1 MVVVAQLV
9 RALVCGTRGR
19 GFESHLPPKA
29 DAEAS
34 AFFVS
39 DRIGVAARH
48 GVPDIWGEQL
58 SKACFCKD
66 AHCKCPKMPEAFGL
80 RKQSSDDYKK
90 GSLFTTGFEGPPRRA
105 EWECT
110 GRQGEHNPI
119 RRQKECFSAPKVP
132 SGKVRCKKQAFPA
145 PNVASHKVQC
155 QKECFSAL
163 KTTKNRQKF
172 PQITYLSIKIH
183 PYEKSIVS
191 GCGINGRHH
200 PVERQD
206 YPPFNNIGQ
215 YGPATEGLRKTLG
228 VGRTGR
234 RGYNHPILGE
244 KGILSAG
251 RYRRQMGGQDKHSCT
266 LYRAERGIF
275 IGKNWGKIKGEKHS
289 HWGGMVGQRTEQY
302 GI

>member
-29 DAEAS
+29 DASAS

-48 GVPDIWGEQL
+48 GVPDIWGEHM

-110 GRQGEHNPI
+110 A
-119 RRQKECFSAPKVP
+119 RRASTIP
-132 SGKVRCKKQAFPA
+132 SGAKKSVFLHQKPPKIARNFRK
-145 PNVASHKVQC
+145 SH
-155 QKECFSAL
+155 
-163 KTTKNRQKF
+163 
-172 PQITYLSIKIH
+172 
-183 PYEKSIVS
+183 
-191 GCGINGRHH
+191 
-200 PVERQD
+200 
-206 YPPFNNIGQ
+206 
-215 YGPATEGLRKTLG
+215 TL
-228 VGRTGR
+228 
-234 RGYNHPILGE
+234 
-244 KGILSAG
+244 A
-251 RYRRQMGGQDKHSCT
+251 
-266 LYRAERGIF
+266 
-275 IGKNWGKIKGEKHS
+275 
-289 HWGGMVGQRTEQY
+289 
-302 GI
+302 